1 MNEYEVTAINFEI
14 QKNEIRETCF
24 TLYVIVKRI
33 IHLVGKCSL
42 SIYLILKN
50 TLLSNSILIGVK

>member
-1 MNEYEVTAINFEI
+1 MKYKAAINFEI

-42 SIYLILKN
+42 SIYLILKIRYYR
-50 TLLSNSILIGVK
+50 TVF